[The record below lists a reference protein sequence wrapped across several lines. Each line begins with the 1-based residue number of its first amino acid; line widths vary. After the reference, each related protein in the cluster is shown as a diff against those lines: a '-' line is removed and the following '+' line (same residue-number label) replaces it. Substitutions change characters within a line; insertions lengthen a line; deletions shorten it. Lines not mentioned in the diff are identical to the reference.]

1 MIDLEIR
8 TVRSS
13 DLERVVEIE
22 SICFPP
28 AEAASKEA
36 LKERIATFPDGFLV
50 ADLNGQLV
58 GLINGAATNSQTI
71 KDEMFSSMKYHIPNG
86 DNLAIFG
93 LDVLPEYQKRGIAA
107 QLMRSFIETGEK
119 SGRKKILLT
128 CKENLIYYYE
138 KFGFVNEEQSDSSH
152 GGARWYD
159 MARALHGS

>member
-1 MIDLEIR
+1 MTDLKIR
-8 TVRSS
+8 TVQSS

-36 LKERIATFPDGFLV
+36 LKERLATFPDGFLV

-58 GLINGAATNSQTI
+58 GLINGAAINSPTI
-71 KDEMFSSMKYHIPNG
+71 KDEMFSSMKYHIPDG

-107 QLMRSFIETGEK
+107 QLMQKYIDAAEK

-128 CKENLIYYYE
+128 CKEQLIHYYE
-138 KFGFVNEEQSDSSH
+138 GFGFVNEEQSDSIH
-152 GGARWYD
+152 GGAKWYD
-159 MARALHGS
+159 MSKMIQNS